1 MSAQH
6 FIKPAY
12 NQRCFSDLP
21 ALVSRLLTGEGRSP
35 LSSLAA
41 PLAERYDRVV
51 FILIDGFGWRFYQQ
65 FAEMPLLK
73 RIACDGQ
80 ALQLT
85 AQFPSTT
92 AAEITCIHTGQ
103 TVGQS
108 GVYEWQYYEPLV
120 DAVITPLLYS
130 HAGTLARDTLKPT
143 HVDPRKLYPTETIY
157 PALAERGYPA
167 HIFQPRAFTPSTYS
181 NVVLQGAQTHPYRT
195 LPEGLVNLRTLLA
208 RDTAPGYYFL
218 YHEESDGISHVYGPD
233 ADPTAAQVETA
244 LWAIERFLVRDM
256 PHPRRTLLL
265 LTADHGQ
272 VGVDPQ
278 TTVYLNKLPEFDRE
292 LRPLLGTSQTGKL
305 LPPGG
310 SCRDLFLY
318 TRDGAVDEAQAW
330 ITPLIAGQAE
340 VRKSRDMVTQGY
352 FGPRISDVFLSRL
365 GDLVILPYK
374 GQSVWWYEKGKFE
387 QRYYGHHGG
396 LTPDEME
403 IPLAIL
409 EI

>member
-1 MSAQH
+1 MST

-12 NQRCFSDLP
+12 GSRCFSDLP
-21 ALVSRLLTGEGRSP
+21 ALIFHLLTGEGRSP
-35 LSSLAA
+35 LSKLAA
-41 PLAERYDRVV
+41 PLTERYDRLV

-73 RIACDGQ
+73 RIAREGQ
-80 ALQLT
+80 TLQLT

-130 HAGTLARDTLKPT
+130 HAGTLMRDTLKPT
-143 HVDPRKLYPTETIY
+143 HVDPKKLYPTENIY
-157 PALAERGYPA
+157 AALTERGYPA
-167 HIFQPRAFTPSTYS
+167 HVFQARAYTPSTYS
-181 NVVLQGAQTHPYRT
+181 DVILQGAQTYPYHT
-195 LPEGLVNLRTLLA
+195 LPEALVNLRALLEQ
-208 RDTAPGYYFL
+208 DTAPGYYFL
-218 YHEESDGISHVYGPD
+218 YYDESDSLSHRYGPGGC
-233 ADPTAAQVETA
+233 PTAAQIETA

-256 PHPRRTLLL
+256 RSSRRTLLL

-272 VGVDPQ
+272 TEVDPQ
-278 TTVYLNKLPEFDRE
+278 TTLYLNKLPGFERE
-292 LRPLLGTSQTGKL
+292 LRPLLRTNRNGKL

-318 TRDGAVDEAQAW
+318 TRPGAVDEAQAW
-330 ITPLIAGQAE
+330 ITPLVAGQAE
-340 VRKSRDMVTQGY
+340 VRKSRDMVAQGY

-374 GQSVWWYEKGKFE
+374 GQAVWWYEKGKFE

>member
-1 MSAQH
+1 MSA

-12 NQRCFSDLP
+12 GSRCFSDLP
-21 ALVSRLLTGEGRSP
+21 ALVLRLLTGEGHSP
-35 LSSLAA
+35 LSKLSAL
-41 PLAERYDRVV
+41 LGERYDRVV
-51 FILIDGFGWRFYQQ
+51 LILLDGFGWRFYQQ
-65 FAEMPLLK
+65 FAATPLLEH
-73 RIACDGQ
+73 IARHGQ
-80 ALQLT
+80 VLQLT

-108 GVYEWQYYEPLV
+108 GVYEWQYYEPLL

-143 HVDPRKLYPTETIY
+143 RADPRKLYPTETIY
-157 PALAERGYPA
+157 PLLAERGFPA
-167 HIFQPRAFTPSTYS
+167 HVFQARAYTPSTYS
-181 NVVLQGAQTHPYRT
+181 DVVLRGAQTYPYHT
-195 LPEGLVNLRTLLA
+195 LPEALVNLRALLE
-208 RDTAPGYYFL
+208 RDAAPGYYFL
-218 YHEESDGISHVYGPD
+218 YYDEGDGLSHRYGPGGC
-233 ADPTAAQVETA
+233 PSEAQFEAA
-244 LWAIERFLVRDM
+244 LWAIERFLVRAM
-256 PHPRRTLLL
+256 PRPCRTLLL

-272 VGVDPQ
+272 TEVDPQ
-278 TTVYLNKLPEFDRE
+278 TTLYLNKLPGFERE
-292 LRPLLGTSQTGKL
+292 LRPLLRTNRNGKL

-318 TRDGAVDEAQAW
+318 TRVGAADEAQAW
-330 ITPLIAGQAE
+330 ITPRLAGQAE
-340 VRKSRDMVTQGY
+340 VRQSRDLVAQGY
-352 FGPRISDVFLSRL
+352 FGPRISDAFLSRL

-374 GQSVWWYEKGKFE
+374 GQAVWWYEKGKFE

-403 IPLAIL
+403 IPLAVL

>member
-1 MSAQH
+1 MST
-6 FIKPAY
+6 FVKPAY
-12 NQRCFSDLP
+12 NARCFSDIPSL
-21 ALVSRLLTGEGRSP
+21 LVRLLTGEGQSP
-35 LSSLAA
+35 LERLSPLLANA
-41 PLAERYDRVV
+41 YDRV
-51 FILIDGFGWRFYQQ
+51 ILLFLDGFGWRFYQQ

-73 RIACDGQ
+73 RIARDGQ
-80 ALQLT
+80 TLQLT

-92 AAEITCIHTGQ
+92 AAQVTCIHTGQ

-108 GVYEWQYYEPLV
+108 GVYEWQYYEPLL
-120 DAVITPLLYS
+120 DTVIAPLLYS
-130 HAGTLARDTLKPT
+130 HAGTHVRDTLKST
-143 HVDPRKLYPTETIY
+143 HVEPRRLYPTETIY
-157 PALAERGYPA
+157 PHLAERGCPA

-181 NVVLQGAQTHPYRT
+181 NVVLQGAQAHPYHT
-195 LPEGLVNLRTLLA
+195 LPEALVNLRALLESDA
-208 RDTAPGYYFL
+208 KPGYYFL
-218 YHEESDGISHVYGPD
+218 YYEKGDDISHDYGPG
-233 ADPTAAQVETA
+233 AAPTAAQMESA
-244 LWAIERFLVRDM
+244 LWAIERFLLSGRLRS
-256 PHPRRTLLL
+256 PRTLLL

-272 VGVDPQ
+272 VEVDPQ
-278 TTVYLNKLPEFDRE
+278 TTIYLNKLPGFDRE
-292 LRPLLGTSQTGKL
+292 LRPLLRTSQTGKL

-330 ITPLIAGQAE
+330 ITPFVAGQAE
-340 VRKSRDMVTQGY
+340 VRKSRDLIAQGY

-374 GQSVWWYEKGKFE
+374 GRSVWWYEKGKFE
-387 QRYYGHHGG
+387 QHYYGHHGG